1 MYEKRPNGS
10 GSIVKIKGR
19 RKPYR
24 AVVTSGYTVNGNGNK
39 NRFEDCWGI
48 FRIIMQLKKL

>member
-1 MYEKRPNGS
+1 MKKRPNGS

-24 AVVTSGYTVNGNGNK
+24 AVVTSGYTIDENK
-39 NRFEDCWGI
+39 N
-48 FRIIMQLKKL
+48 KK

>member
-1 MYEKRPNGS
+1 MRKRPNGS

-24 AVVTSGYTVNGNGNK
+24 AVITSGYTVNGNENK
-39 NRFEDCWGI
+39 KKII
-48 FRIIMQLKKL
+48 FRIIVLHKKL